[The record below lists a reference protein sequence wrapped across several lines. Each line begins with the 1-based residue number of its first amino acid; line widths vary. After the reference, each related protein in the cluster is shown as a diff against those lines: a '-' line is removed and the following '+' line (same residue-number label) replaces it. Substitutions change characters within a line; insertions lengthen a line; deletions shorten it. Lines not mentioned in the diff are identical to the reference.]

1 MFLKSKFLN
10 LGNDFQVTPKY
21 ECWCGHFTYMVNVPY
36 QWSEQK
42 ARQSRLTKPSLG
54 IMKNGYW
61 SNYEE
66 WRRKIGDL
74 ETLESKVII
83 NFRVFFWK
91 QTSEFI
97 MESFLQF
104 YYLYT
109 NLHEDWGTI
118 NY

>member
-42 ARQSRLTKPSLG
+42 ARQSRLTKA
-54 IMKNGYW
+54 KFRNH
-61 SNYEE
+61 EE

-74 ETLESKVII
+74 EALESKVII
-83 NFRVFFWK
+83 NFRVFFLK
-91 QTSEFI
+91 ANFRVYYGIVFTYFITYTQTYMRTE
-97 MESFLQF
+97 EQ
-104 YYLYT
+104 
-109 NLHEDWGTI
+109 
-118 NY
+118 